1 VFLFQVPE
9 QLLQKAPFQLVPQ
22 FTF

>member
-1 VFLFQVPE
+1 VFLFQVLE